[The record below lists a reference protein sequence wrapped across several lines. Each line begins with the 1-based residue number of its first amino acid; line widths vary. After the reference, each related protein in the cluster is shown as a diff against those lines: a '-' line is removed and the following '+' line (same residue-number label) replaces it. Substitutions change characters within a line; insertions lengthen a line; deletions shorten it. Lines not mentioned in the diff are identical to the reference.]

1 MQRLILLAAG
11 RAIDM
16 FSDLKMWKEARDWTR
31 TGEVNAEDLLKR
43 QADWALDNGEF
54 REAAELY
61 MLCKDYMRAVRIAGD
76 NGWTDMLLD
85 IVRALN
91 KYVCLC

>member
-1 MQRLILLAAG
+1 
-11 RAIDM
+11 M

-76 NGWTDMLLD
+76 NGWSDMLLD

-91 KYVCLC
+91 KYVTD